1 MHNNILIIYTG
12 GTIGMQP
19 SEHGYIPVPGFEALI
34 QERLAHSHHALL
46 PNFDLIELAPLIDSA
61 NLTPHHW
68 NLIADPIIKNHD
80 KYDGFIVLHGTDTM
94 AYSASMLSFILQ
106 GLRKPVIFTGSQIPL
121 SELRNDALDNLITSM
136 LLASDETIH
145 EVCIYFSGRLLRGNR
160 SSKVKATGLD
170 AFDSPNYPWLGQ
182 IGLHIELHPNL
193 FIPKKTGKFINPT
206 FDDNTVSILPIFPG
220 MDGKIVDFMTGSNR
234 CKAIILRS
242 YGVGNLP
249 NHNKSLMDALQR
261 ASDKNVILVNISQC
275 LQAEIF
281 QGQYASSSILNKMGV
296 ISGAEMTLE
305 ATYTKLHFLLSTGIK
320 TEDVKAMFANS
331 LAGEINP

>member
-1 MHNNILIIYTG
+1 
-12 GTIGMQP
+12 
-19 SEHGYIPVPGFEALI
+19 
-34 QERLAHSHHALL
+34 
-46 PNFDLIELAPLIDSA
+46 
-61 NLTPHHW
+61 
-68 NLIADPIIKNHD
+68 
-80 KYDGFIVLHGTDTM
+80 
-94 AYSASMLSFILQ
+94 
-106 GLRKPVIFTGSQIPL
+106 
-121 SELRNDALDNLITSM
+121 
-136 LLASDETIH
+136 
-145 EVCIYFSGRLLRGNR
+145 
-160 SSKVKATGLD
+160 
-170 AFDSPNYPWLGQ
+170 
-182 IGLHIELHPNL
+182 
-193 FIPKKTGKFINPT
+193 
-206 FDDNTVSILPIFPG
+206 